1 VVIVDRV
8 VEIPT
13 VSSLYQELAA
23 SVGPMA
29 HLPNNGA
36 AYHTGEQVITHLNRV
51 LGPGNWSFRI
61 LELGEES
68 DSEECWAFGEITA
81 TINGATVVK
90 QDYGSQAFKKARAT
104 GKYVS
109 KWDDKKSAS
118 TDALKRC
125 ARLLGVGLDAWA
137 NERAPSWH
145 PDIDMIEKKK
155 AGAAKQDHQQEPV
168 QRHDPE
174 PEPQPQAPIR
184 TVADD
189 VADRANA
196 KVVVDG
202 DGHLLKSNDEP
213 KVLKTK
219 VQLVDDMK
227 RGIAMAKSLGLDPAE
242 QDPQNMDRV
251 AIQDVISAL
260 AKQIKIV
267 KAARAEAAS

>member
-1 VVIVDRV
+1 MDRV

-68 DSEECWAFGEITA
+68 DSDECWAFGEITA
-81 TINGATVVK
+81 TISGTKVVK
-90 QDYGSQAFKKARAT
+90 QDYGSQAFKKSRST

-155 AGAAKQDHQQEPV
+155 AGAVKQDHQQEPI

-174 PEPQPQAPIR
+174 PEPQEPVVPQEQAGNNAP
-184 TVADD
+184 
-189 VADRANA
+189 
-196 KVVVDG
+196 K
-202 DGHLLKSNDEP
+202 P
-213 KVLKTK
+213 LKTK

-227 RGIAMAKSLGLDPAE
+227 RGIAMAKSLGLEPVE